1 MKTLKPRTYFRV
13 ALLFPY
19 MLWGVCALIV
29 ALISSQDTSAA
40 WNIVLMPITF
50 YVIGIILWLIP
61 YTILAAG
68 IWIWSRNKSTRSM
81 YKLAMVA
88 PLLLFALMFLEAMLV
103 SLPAQSVGQTAR
115 DILAQG
121 LLLGGFSLVF
131 GYLCVGIAMVV
142 YRSLQARHLITEEA
156 MPSHV
161 EESTITISTQTLT

>member
-1 MKTLKPRTYFRV
+1 MKPLKPRTYFRV

-19 MLWGVCALIV
+19 MLWGVCSLIV
-29 ALISSQDTSAA
+29 ALLSSQETSAA
-40 WNIVLMPITF
+40 WNIVLMPIMF

-68 IWIWSRNKSTRSM
+68 MWFWSRNKSTRTM
-81 YKLAMVA
+81 YKLGMVA

-103 SLPAQSVGQTAR
+103 SLPAQGVGQTAR
-115 DILAQG
+115 DILGQG

-142 YRSLQARHLITEEA
+142 YRYLQARYLIIEA
-156 MPSHV
+156 ATPSHV
-161 EESTITISTQTLT
+161 NESTTTINAQTLT